1 MMTPLEN
8 IAGKSVLSR
17 TAAIAPTIALLLWSL
32 LAGCA
37 SPPKELE
44 VTIAGQPFRLE
55 LALTPNA
62 RSKGL
67 MERDRIRED
76 GGMLFAY
83 RTPRPLSFAMPHCRT
98 PLDLAFL
105 DGAGR
110 VLAIHTMAV
119 EPPQAA
125 GESYLAYDRR
135 LPRYSSGVPAQFV
148 IELRGGRFKDL
159 GVEKGDLITLPVTLL
174 ARWAR

>member
-1 MMTPLEN
+1 MMTLLEN
-8 IAGKSVLSR
+8 IAGKSGLSR
-17 TAAIAPTIALLLWSL
+17 SAAIVPIIALLVWSL
-32 LAGCA
+32 LVGCN
-37 SPPKELE
+37 SPPRELE
-44 VTIAGQPFRLE
+44 VAIAGHPFRLE
-55 LALTPNA
+55 LALDPKA

-98 PLDLAFL
+98 PIDLAFL
-105 DGAGR
+105 DGSGR

-148 IELRGGRFKDL
+148 IELRGGRFQRL
-159 GVEKGDLITLPVTLL
+159 GVEKGDLITLPVTQL